1 MANRLKLT
9 STIFGL
15 SLFLASPVLISHAQ
29 DHGHS
34 HSMDAHDHGLTSS
47 DKPIVYVNDT
57 PITEADVVMQIETLP
72 HMFTSGRDD
81 EIRQAVLERL
91 IQQRLVV
98 DAAKKMG
105 IENDP
110 EYLSQLKTLKDN
122 LIFNFVISD
131 KLDEEITPA
140 RLKQYY
146 KDYAE
151 DYAYPSVRAAHILVQ
166 DEDTAKSIIKRLD
179 KGEKFADVA
188 IETSTGP
195 AAAKGGMLGWLA
207 RNTMVEPFEEAVFS
221 LKAGEYTKEPVKT
234 QFGYHVIKV
243 YEVDDK
249 HVPLLEE
256 LEPEFQQK
264 LSEQIV
270 EKYIKTLENEATIR
284 YEEAK

>member
-15 SLFLASPVLISHAQ
+15 SLFLASPITTANAQ
-29 DHGHS
+29 DG
-34 HSMDAHDHGLTSS
+34 HDHGGEKIEHNLKSS
-47 DKPIVYVNDT
+47 DKAIVYVNDN

-72 HMFTSGRDD
+72 HMLTSGRDD

-98 DAAKKMG
+98 DAAKEMG
-105 IENDP
+105 IENNP
-110 EYLSQLKTLKDN
+110 EYLSQLKTLEQN

-131 KLDEEITPA
+131 KLEQEITPA

-146 KDYAE
+146 KEYAK
-151 DYAYPSVRAAHILVQ
+151 DYAYPSVRAAHILVK
-166 DEDTAKSIIKRLD
+166 DGDTAKSIIKRLD
-179 KGEKFADVA
+179 KGEKFADLA
-188 IETSTGP
+188 TENSSGP
-195 AAAKGGMLGWLA
+195 AATKGGMLGWLA
-207 RNTMVEPFEEAVFS
+207 RNTMVEPFEKAVFS

-243 YEVDDK
+243 YEVDEN
-249 HVPLLEE
+249 HIPMLEE

-270 EKYIKTLENEATIR
+270 EEYIKSLQEKASIR
-284 YEEAK
+284 YEEAQ